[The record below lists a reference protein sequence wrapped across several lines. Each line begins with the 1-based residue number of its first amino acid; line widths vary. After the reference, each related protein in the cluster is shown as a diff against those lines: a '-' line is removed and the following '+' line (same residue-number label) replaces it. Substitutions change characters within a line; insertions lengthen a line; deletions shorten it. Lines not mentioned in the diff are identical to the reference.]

1 MPNGRAVWSGE
12 ITSGVRRYVQ
22 LLQHEACRR
31 HPQFPDCCNPRI
43 EDWQHGP
50 LGMLRYIWED
60 DVDIIWK
67 DRSRIVTL
75 PDSGV
80 RIGVGG
86 KTSEVPGFYKKDRVS
101 KPVIYVYQ
109 RYESNDP
116 RSRRAQF
123 TVFHELAHYLLD
135 TLPADAPL
143 LSAELEACEDRS
155 AFEERICDAFAAN
168 CLIPDELL
176 KDCLKEY
183 GLNSEGAA
191 ELYKRSYASA
201 QCVAHRLRD
210 CFRTSGF
217 VWVVYADGRMRSI
230 SRGLV
235 TSEYRVVATSTK
247 MSIHDTCLPDTELL
261 LRSPEEWSEQYEL
274 VLDGAYNVSATGC
287 GSNGGVFVVGNTK
300 KNKGKPFCRECMRQI
315 DLTEEAREIC
325 RIISKIHSKW
335 KLGCGKEK
343 LICYLLGKDNKK
355 TKIMRACFGEYKGF
369 SSGRR
374 LTRRILETV
383 FEELIVRG
391 IVTYAGIGEYP
402 GLVEGKR
409 FDDIN
414 DDGFYLIL
422 GNPEYNRV

>member
-1 MPNGRAVWSGE
+1 MSSGY
-12 ITSGVRRYVQ
+12 GV
-22 LLQHEACRR
+22 
-31 HPQFPDCCNPRI
+31 
-43 EDWQHGP
+43 
-50 LGMLRYIWED
+50 
-60 DVDIIWK
+60 
-67 DRSRIVTL
+67 
-75 PDSGV
+75 
-80 RIGVGG
+80 
-86 KTSEVPGFYKKDRVS
+86 
-101 KPVIYVYQ
+101 
-109 RYESNDP
+109 
-116 RSRRAQF
+116 
-123 TVFHELAHYLLD
+123 
-135 TLPADAPL
+135 
-143 LSAELEACEDRS
+143 
-155 AFEERICDAFAAN
+155 AA
-168 CLIPDELL
+168 
-176 KDCLKEY
+176 
-183 GLNSEGAA
+183 S
-191 ELYKRSYASA
+191 
-201 QCVAHRLRD
+201 
-210 CFRTSGF
+210 F
-217 VWVVYADGRMRSI
+217 
-230 SRGLV
+230 
-235 TSEYRVVATSTK
+235 
-247 MSIHDTCLPDTELL
+247 
-261 LRSPEEWSEQYEL
+261 PEEWSEQYEL
-274 VLDGAYNVSATGC
+274 ALDGAYNVSATGC

-383 FEELIVRG
+383 FEELVVRG